1 MSHSSIKSMTSGSP
15 WKLILGFAAP
25 MLLGMILQQIYSMV
39 DSMIVGQYL
48 GVDAFAGVGST
59 GSINFMII
67 GFCMGVCN
75 GIAIPVAQR
84 FGAQDRHGLRCYV
97 ANGVWLAVILAVV
110 FTVVVCV
117 LCRQILIWMQ
127 TPGNILDY
135 ADRYIF
141 IIFLGIPATILYD
154 LLSALIRALGDSR
167 TPVVFL
173 ALAALLNVVLDLL
186 FIITFGMGVEG
197 AAIATVI
204 SQLCSGLA
212 CLVYIAKKFPLL
224 VPRKQDWRFRPRY
237 FKNLCG
243 MGIPMGLQ
251 YSITA
256 IGSVILQTAVN
267 GLGSAAV
274 AAVSA
279 GNRVSNFACCPF
291 DALGS
296 TMATYV
302 GQNLGA
308 GKIRRVKTGLFSG
321 CAIGFAYSI
330 VAAVVL
336 GIFGS
341 NTAMIFLDAGE
352 TAIATQ
358 AGEFL
363 RWASAFYV
371 LLTLVNCVRFTIQGL
386 GYGKL
391 ALFSG
396 LCEMV
401 ARTGVALILIPIFGF
416 TGACMA
422 HPAAWILADA
432 FLVPAFFVIYGR
444 LKKRYGEETGQPL
457 KNPAEEK

>member
-1 MSHSSIKSMTSGSP
+1 MTSGSP
-15 WKLILGFAAP
+15 VKLILGFAAP

-97 ANGVWLAVILAVV
+97 ANGVWLALLLAVV
-110 FTVVVCV
+110 FTVLVCV

-127 TPGNILDY
+127 TPNNILDY
-135 ADRYIF
+135 AEDYIF

-173 ALAALLNVVLDLL
+173 ALAALLNVALDLL

-212 CLVYIAKKFPLL
+212 CLAYIAKKFPLL

-279 GNRVSNFACCPF
+279 GNRVSNFA
-291 DALGS
+291 
-296 TMATYV
+296 
-302 GQNLGA
+302 
-308 GKIRRVKTGLFSG
+308 
-321 CAIGFAYSI
+321 
-330 VAAVVL
+330 
-336 GIFGS
+336 
-341 NTAMIFLDAGE
+341 
-352 TAIATQ
+352 
-358 AGEFL
+358 
-363 RWASAFYV
+363 
-371 LLTLVNCVRFTIQGL
+371 
-386 GYGKL
+386 
-391 ALFSG
+391 
-396 LCEMV
+396 
-401 ARTGVALILIPIFGF
+401 
-416 TGACMA
+416 
-422 HPAAWILADA
+422 
-432 FLVPAFFVIYGR
+432 
-444 LKKRYGEETGQPL
+444 
-457 KNPAEEK
+457 